1 MTYDDVRIAI
11 HYGMPIDDVV
21 SIHNYYMSKG
31 MSDTR
36 ATYYTQLAVSA
47 LTGNSII

>member
-11 HYGMPIDDVV
+11 HYGIAIDDVV
-21 SIHNYYMSKG
+21 SIRNHYVSKG

-36 ATYYTQLAVSA
+36 ATYYTQLACAA
-47 LTGNSII
+47 LTDNSII